1 MHVHTA
7 NKQYAVYIMLANAY
21 ACVSASCLF
30 SESTLDDD

>member
-21 ACVSASCLF
+21 VYRLSVFRVHA
-30 SESTLDDD
+30 